1 MYVVMRGGPTHDIS
15 ATDGQGGRDT
25 NPAQGGAPAASP
37 ANAGASLQEPII
49 TLSSDAVV
57 RAGIVTAVVRPATG
71 SGTIRIPAV
80 VEPNAYRTVVVTP
93 VAAGRVN
100 RVGVQLGQPVRRGQT
115 LAQIYSPE
123 LATTQSAYL
132 ARRAEL
138 DAHERELRRTEKL
151 VEIGS
156 ASRQELE
163 QVHAE
168 HTAAL
173 AELDTIRSRLTLL
186 GMSGADI
193 DALSLAA
200 PQNPIVSVRAPI
212 DAVVTSREANVGMNL
227 DTGHPLFTLV
237 DLSEVWVVG
246 NVYERDL
253 ARVQVG
259 SAARVGTQAFPGLTF
274 AGKISYIDPQVNA
287 ETRTA
292 KVRVEV
298 PNRQRQLR
306 LGMYVEMQITD
317 SAAPDRPAVPREAVQ
332 MIGGRAVVYLADS
345 GVPGRFIEREVQ
357 LAGENGND
365 VTIANGIQTGD
376 SVVVKGSFALRAER
390 ERLGLRPGAA
400 SNSAAPPASPAGI
413 RVSVTETGFRPSIV
427 SATAGVPLRLEF
439 VRTTDATCATE
450 VAFPALEIT
459 RTLPLNQPV
468 NVEFTPAKTGT
479 IEFACG
485 MNMFRG
491 SVVVH

>member
-1 MYVVMRGGPTHDIS
+1 
-15 ATDGQGGRDT
+15 
-25 NPAQGGAPAASP
+25 
-37 ANAGASLQEPII
+37 
-49 TLSSDAVV
+49 
-57 RAGIVTAVVRPATG
+57 
-71 SGTIRIPAV
+71 
-80 VEPNAYRTVVVTP
+80 
-93 VAAGRVN
+93 
-100 RVGVQLGQPVRRGQT
+100 
-115 LAQIYSPE
+115 
-123 LATTQSAYL
+123 
-132 ARRAEL
+132 
-138 DAHERELRRTEKL
+138 
-151 VEIGS
+151 
-156 ASRQELE
+156 
-163 QVHAE
+163 
-168 HTAAL
+168 
-173 AELDTIRSRLTLL
+173 
-186 GMSGADI
+186 
-193 DALSLAA
+193 
-200 PQNPIVSVRAPI
+200 
-212 DAVVTSREANVGMNL
+212 
-227 DTGHPLFTLV
+227 
-237 DLSEVWVVG
+237 
-246 NVYERDL
+246 
-253 ARVQVG
+253 
-259 SAARVGTQAFPGLTF
+259 
-274 AGKISYIDPQVNA
+274 
-287 ETRTA
+287 
-292 KVRVEV
+292 
-298 PNRQRQLR
+298 
-306 LGMYVEMQITD
+306 
-317 SAAPDRPAVPREAVQ
+317 

-413 RVSVTETGFRPSIV
+413 RVSVTETGFRPSSV